1 MAIDTRDK
9 RQSVIGVCL
18 PVPTLLPTADSD
30 VDEFDRR
37 NLVWLY
43 QALAEIG
50 VAPTFICHAVV
61 KLRQVAVAGV
71 ELRQAASAEVEV

>member
-43 QALAEIG
+43 QALAEIDTL
-50 VAPTFICHAVV
+50 VTPVCRTLAIDAEARVWAIAAEARVLVV
-61 KLRQVAVAGV
+61 
-71 ELRQAASAEVEV
+71 EC